1 MGYRTATSKTG
12 AYALEDQVAACL
24 LDVGDLVVCIDN
36 APKKGVIPPIVPVHH
51 LLHRG
56 RIYRV
61 NLMGT
66 TRLGNPTV
74 GLEGV
79 ALPPPMMGF
88 EPYRFR
94 RIDPAEP
101 EFIEMMRG
109 LHTRELEDM

>member
-1 MGYRTATSKTG
+1 MF
-12 AYALEDQVAACL
+12 
-24 LDVGDLVVCIDN
+24 DVGDLVVCIDN
-36 APKKGVIPPIVPVHH
+36 APKKGVIRPIVPVHH

-61 NLMGT
+61 NFIGT
-66 TRLGNPTV
+66 NRLGNPTV

-94 RIDPAEP
+94 RIDPAES

-109 LHTRELEDM
+109 LRTRELEDT